1 MPQNVTQADICVSQD
16 GDMLFASFFCMLGF
30 LAVANL
36 RLVIFNTV
44 PESWLGDGLTL
55 TVATSMVFTPWN
67 VSTVDTAAIA
77 QVAVPVLISG

>member
-1 MPQNVTQADICVSQD
+1 
-16 GDMLFASFFCMLGF
+16 MLGF
-30 LAVANL
+30 LAVAKL